1 MHFMNDSFVNL
12 GEYKAGYAQRLFKK
26 TVHSDFAMPIA
37 HFARFW
43 ISDFKYVLLLG

>member
-26 TVHSDFAMPIA
+26 TVHSDFAVHVSESATLSM
-37 HFARFW
+37 FC
-43 ISDFKYVLLLG
+43 Y